1 MLLTQKNGLGYL
13 NRGHLARFRNE
24 VAFLGTLES
33 SIEGIGVNLVALA
46 ADSQQRIAFIV
57 NEGYRAKFGLP
68 EQTVVQELARLKTYG
83 GLVLSVS
90 EVLHSLELLEV
101 VWTVPAEQEDP
112 SNPQAVESLRPGS
125 TAA

>member
-1 MLLTQKNGLGYL
+1 MTGGAAIPCARVLSRL
-13 NRGHLARFRNE
+13 LARLTSACCGSAHTPAR
-24 VAFLGTLES
+24 VRPLCGGTSVEAS
-33 SIEGIGVNLVALA
+33 
-46 ADSQQRIAFIV
+46 
-57 NEGYRAKFGLP
+57 YRAKFGLP

-101 VWTVPAEQEDP
+101 IWTVPAEQEDP